1 MTPSLFCATITV
13 QTEKPRIK
21 KGHEHMRQDELFDNG
36 WLFHLGDIETPF
48 PSVKGPAY
56 VTSKTQRMKSGPA
69 SVAYNDRPDDYRM
82 DDEKEIECE
91 RWINVTL
98 PHDFLIM
105 QPVDAKNNNAFG
117 FVQRQNGWYRKHF
130 TVPKEDEGK
139 RITLLFEA
147 VATHATVY
155 LNGCLMKHN
164 FCGYTSFEV
173 DITDMLKYGEDNVL
187 AVYVVTKDCHEGW
200 WYEGGGIYRHVHL
213 IKTSPVCI
221 ELWGVYAMPRPD
233 RERGGWYVPIETAV
247 LNETYEDKHV
257 CARTRIEGA
266 DGEILCEADG
276 ECDIPLREK
285 RIIKYTATAGSP
297 LLWSTDEP
305 NLYRVI
311 TDIYYDGVLTDT
323 YVTRCGFRDVVM
335 DANEGL
341 FINGK
346 HTTIRGVC
354 AHHGCGLTGKAVPD
368 NIMRYQV
375 QLLKDMG
382 VNGFRTSHYPH
393 GEATMD
399 ALDEL
404 GFLVMDET
412 RWFESTDE
420 GKEQLTMLMKRDRNR
435 PSVIFWSVGNEEP
448 HHCTPEGKRIARS
461 LMALAHKLDS
471 TRCIMTA
478 VDHPERATVYD
489 ELEAIGVNYNIQR
502 YDEFHAKYP
511 NKPFF
516 SSEFCATGTTRG
528 WYFDDDSERGHISA
542 YDHDTNDYFVSRE
555 KSYKLTDRKWIMGG
569 YQWTGLEYRGEAQW
583 PRLCSQSG
591 AIDLFL
597 QKKDAFYQ
605 NRSFFTE
612 EPMVHLLPHWNWS
625 GFENEDIRV
634 FAYTNCDEV
643 ALLLNGKEIGRR
655 SVERFGHA
663 EWQVRYVPGT
673 LKAIAYRNGKEVA
686 HDTRITSEKPH
697 RLRLRLDNEAPQPN
711 GRDMA
716 IVTCWVEDENGIAVP
731 DASPTVSF
739 MTNSLGHIHST
750 GSDVSDHVPLNS
762 PDRRMYAGLVTAAVQ
777 VGDQK
782 GTLKVYATSPGLVSA
797 VLNIEL

>member
-1 MTPSLFCATITV
+1 MK
-13 QTEKPRIK
+13 EKRKI
-21 KGHEHMRQDELFDNG
+21 MRREELFDNG
-36 WLFHLGDIETPF
+36 WLFHLGDIETNF
-48 PSVKGPAY
+48 PTVKGPAY
-56 VTSKTQRMKSGPA
+56 VMAKTQRMKMGPA
-69 SVAYNDRPDDYRM
+69 SVAYNDRPDDFRM
-82 DDEKEIECE
+82 DDAKEIESE

-98 PHDFLIM
+98 PHDYLIM
-105 QPVDAKNNNAFG
+105 QPVKAENNNALG
-117 FVQRQNGWYRKHF
+117 FVDYQNGWYRKHF
-130 TVPKEDEGK
+130 TVPTEDEGK

-164 FCGYTSFEV
+164 FCGYSSFEV
-173 DITDMLKYGEDNVL
+173 DIGDMLKYGEDNVL
-187 AVYVVTKDCHEGW
+187 AVYVETKDCHEGW

-213 IKTSPVCI
+213 IKTEPVCV
-221 ELWGVYAMPRPD
+221 ELWGVYAMPRKD
-233 RERGGWYVPIETAV
+233 KQNGGWYIPVETTV
-247 LNETYEDKHV
+247 LNETYKDKHV
-257 CARTRIEGA
+257 RAHTRFTSA
-266 DGEILCEADG
+266 DGKVLCEAEG
-276 ECDIPLREK
+276 ESDIQLK
-285 RIIKYTATAGSP
+285 DKCTLKYTATAAEP
-297 LLWSTDEP
+297 ELWSPEEP
-305 NLYRVI
+305 NLYSVI
-311 TDIYYDGVLTDT
+311 TDIYCDGELTDT
-323 YVTRCGFRDVVM
+323 YVTRCGFREVVM

-346 HTTIRGVC
+346 HTVIRGVC
-354 AHHGCGLTGKAVPD
+354 GHHGCGLTGKAVPD

-375 QLLKDMG
+375 QLLKEMG
-382 VNGFRTSHYPH
+382 ANGFRTSHYPH

-420 GKEQLTMLMKRDRNR
+420 GKEQLTMVMKRDRNR

-448 HHCTPEGKRIARS
+448 HHCTAEGRRVAKT

-489 ELEAIGVNYNIQR
+489 ELEAVGVNYNIQR

-511 NKPFF
+511 DKPFF
-516 SSEFCATGTTRG
+516 ASEFSATGTTRG
-528 WYFDDDSERGHISA
+528 WYFDDDSARGHISA

-555 KSYKLTDRKWIMGG
+555 KSYKITDRKWMMGG
-569 YQWTGLEYRGEAQW
+569 YQWTGLEYRGEAVW

-605 NRSFFTE
+605 NKSYFTS

-625 GFENEDIRV
+625 GFEGEDIRV
-634 FAYTNCDEV
+634 SVYTNCEEV
-643 ALLLNGKEIGRR
+643 AIVLNGEEIGRKR
-655 SVERFGHA
+655 VERFGHA
-663 EWQVRYVPGT
+663 EWQVKYVSG
-673 LKAIAYRNGKEVA
+673 KIEAVAYRAGKEVA
-686 HDTRITSEKPH
+686 RDVQITSGKPY
-697 RLRLRLDNEAPQPN
+697 RLKLRLDNETPAAN

-731 DASPTVSF
+731 DASPVVSF
-739 MTNSLGHIHST
+739 MTNSLGSVYST

-762 PDRRMYAGLVTAAVQ
+762 SDRKMYAGLASAAIK
-777 VGDQK
+777 VGTDA
-782 GTLKVYATSPGLVSA
+782 GTLKVYAMADGLISA
-797 VLNIEL
+797 VLNIEIE